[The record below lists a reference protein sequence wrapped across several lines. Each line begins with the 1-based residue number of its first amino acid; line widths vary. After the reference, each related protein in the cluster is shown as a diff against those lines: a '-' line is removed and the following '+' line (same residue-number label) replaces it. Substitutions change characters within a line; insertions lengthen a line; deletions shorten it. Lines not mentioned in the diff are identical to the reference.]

1 MKIEEKIDVLKNNI
15 IFSNL
20 SEKDLRQIAELSR
33 ELSFKKGETIIK
45 ENEIADA
52 FYIIVKGKVEIVK
65 EGEESQEEVLAT
77 KSEGEVF
84 GEMAVIDE
92 LPRSATI
99 RATTNIELLRLDK
112 DSFKKLLRSFSDMSL
127 EIARS
132 ICSTV
137 RTTNSAYI
145 KDLEKRNKQL
155 EAAYAKLKK
164 TQNELIQVEKLSV
177 IGKFASLIIHDIKNP
192 MGNIRAYAELI
203 RMYSGNN
210 EKIQKSSDVIMSE
223 VDRLIKMTSE
233 LLEFSR
239 GEIVLNKMPINIS
252 SLLSTL
258 VDTVKEEL
266 LRKNVKIIFNE
277 KCDSLVMIDSEKI
290 SRVFHNLVSNSA
302 DSILKEVLIIIKTV
316 AENNWVKWTIQD
328 NGVGMNIVEL
338 SKIFEAFYT
347 NKKKGTGLG
356 MPIVKGIIESHN
368 GLIKVFSRKDAGTR
382 FEILLP
388 KA

>member
-1 MKIEEKIDVLKNNI
+1 MKIEEKISILKDNM

-33 ELSFKKGETIIK
+33 EVSFKKGETIIK

-52 FYIIVKGKVEIVK
+52 FYIIVKGKVEIIK

-77 KSEGEVF
+77 KGDGEVF

-99 RATTNIELLRLDK
+99 RATTAIDLLRLDK
-112 DSFKKLLRSFSDMSL
+112 DSFKKLLRSFSDISL

-203 RMYSGNN
+203 RMYSGDN

-223 VDRLIKMTSE
+223 VDRLTKMTSE

-239 GEIVLNKMPINIS
+239 GEIVLNKMPMNIS

-258 VDTVKEEL
+258 VDTVKDEL
-266 LRKNVKIIFNE
+266 LRKNVKIVFNE

-302 DSILKEVLIIIKTV
+302 DAILKEGLIIIKTV
-316 AENNWVKWTIQD
+316 VEDNWVKWTVQD
-328 NGVGMNIVEL
+328 NGIGMNIVEL
-338 SKIFEAFYT
+338 SKIFEPFYT

>member
-1 MKIEEKIDVLKNNI
+1 
-15 IFSNL
+15 
-20 SEKDLRQIAELSR
+20 
-33 ELSFKKGETIIK
+33 
-45 ENEIADA
+45 
-52 FYIIVKGKVEIVK
+52 
-65 EGEESQEEVLAT
+65 
-77 KSEGEVF
+77 
-84 GEMAVIDE
+84 
-92 LPRSATI
+92 
-99 RATTNIELLRLDK
+99 
-112 DSFKKLLRSFSDMSL
+112 
-127 EIARS
+127 
-132 ICSTV
+132 
-137 RTTNSAYI
+137 I

-203 RMYSGNN
+203 RMYSGDN

-223 VDRLIKMTSE
+223 VDRLTKMTSE

-239 GEIVLNKMPINIS
+239 GEIVLNKMPMNIS

-258 VDTVKEEL
+258 VDTVKDEL

-302 DSILKEVLIIIKTV
+302 DAILKEGLIIIKTV
-316 AENNWVKWTIQD
+316 VEDNWVKWTVQD
-328 NGVGMNIVEL
+328 NGIGMNIVEL
-338 SKIFEAFYT
+338 SKIFEPFYT

-356 MPIVKGIIESHN
+356 MPIVKGIVESHN